1 MIISPPFFLG
11 TIVLILILIG
21 SIERLNHQRVISSIP
36 LRVHV
41 NGTRGKSSVT
51 RLIAAGLRAGGI
63 RTFAKTTGTAPR
75 IIDSKGKD
83 RVIHRLRS
91 ASIGEQIKLMRLFSK
106 EKPDAIVMECMAV
119 QPEYQWISEHQM
131 IQSHIGVITN
141 ARPDHLEEM
150 GPTIDDVK
158 KSLGNTIP
166 YNGKVVFGEKNIVS
180 AVSHV
185 SKIRNTEYIVAD
197 ESMVTSS
204 QIAGFPYIEHPQNIA
219 IALKVCDVLGVN
231 KEIALD
237 GMQNSQPDPGAL
249 VVNNVDFGRGKV
261 YFINSM
267 AANDPVSTLQIWKI
281 IKSMF
286 SSKTYFTIY
295 LNCREDRRSRT
306 NQLLE
311 LIYKEIKPQKAII
324 RGKKIEVLMNNIA
337 SLSPDTITEVI
348 QEDEP
353 IQSSID
359 KFKKLPSESLLF
371 AIGNQVG
378 FGQDLI
384 NALMELRYND

>member
-1 MIISPPFFLG
+1 MIISPLLFLG

-21 SIERLNHQRVISSIP
+21 YFERLNHQHAISNIP
-36 LRVHV
+36 LRIHV

-51 RLIAAGLRAGGI
+51 RLISAGLRAGGI

-75 IIDSKGKD
+75 IIDSEGKD
-83 RVIHRLRS
+83 RIIHRLRS
-91 ASIGEQIKLMRLFSK
+91 ASIGEQIKLMHLFSK

-166 YNGKVVFGEKNIVS
+166 FNGKLILGEQSIVDS
-180 AVSHV
+180 ISDVADFRN
-185 SKIRNTEYIVAD
+185 SKYFVAD
-197 ESMVTSS
+197 EDAITDT
-204 QIAGFPYIEHPQNIA
+204 QLAGFSYIEHPQNISV
-219 IALKVCDVLGVN
+219 ALKVCNELGVA
-231 KEIALD
+231 EDTALR
-237 GMQNSQPDPGAL
+237 GMQNANPDPGAL
-249 VVNNVDFGRGKV
+249 ISNSIDFGKGKIQ
-261 YFINSM
+261 FINSM

-281 IKSMF
+281 IQSKNPSNNYF
-286 SSKTYFTIY
+286 SIY
-295 LNCREDRRSRT
+295 LNCREDRRNRT
-306 NQLLE
+306 QQLIE
-311 LIYKEIKPQKAII
+311 LIYKDMKPNIAII
-324 RGKKIEVLMNNIA
+324 RGKKIETIVDSMVNSNPNI
-337 SLSPDTITEVI
+337 TTQIV
-348 QEDEP
+348 QENEP
-353 IQSSID
+353 VQSSIEL
-359 KFKKLPSESLLF
+359 FKQLPSGSILF

-384 NALMELRYND
+384 YALKEFKTND

>member
-1 MIISPPFFLG
+1 MIISPLFFLG
-11 TIVLILILIG
+11 IIVLILILIG
-21 SIERLNHQRVISSIP
+21 YLERLNHQYVISNIP
-36 LRVHV
+36 LRIHV

-51 RLIAAGLRAGGI
+51 RLIAAGLRAGGM

-75 IIDSKGKD
+75 IIDSEGKD
-83 RVIHRLRS
+83 RIIHRLRS

-131 IQSHIGVITN
+131 IQSHVGVITN

-166 YNGKVVFGEKNIVS
+166 QNGKVVFGEKNIVDS
-180 AVSHV
+180 VSD
-185 SKIRNTEYIVAD
+185 IAEFRNTKYFVAD
-197 ESMVTSS
+197 EDAITDT
-204 QIAGFPYIEHPQNIA
+204 QLAGFPYIEHPQNIA
-219 IALKVCDVLGVN
+219 VALKVCNELGV
-231 KEIALD
+231 KEDIALN

-249 VVNNVDFGRGKV
+249 VINNIDFGKGNIH
-261 YFINSM
+261 FINSM
-267 AANDPVSTLQIWKI
+267 AANDPVSTLQIWNI
-281 IKSMF
+281 IKSKYN
-286 SSKTYFTIY
+286 SNNYYSIY

-306 NQLLE
+306 HQLLE
-311 LIYKEIKPQKAII
+311 LIYNEINPQKAII
-324 RGKKIEVLMNNIA
+324 RGKKIEALVNRMD
-337 SLSPDTITEVI
+337 SFSPNTITQIV

-359 KFKKLPSESLLF
+359 QFKELPSESILF
-371 AIGNQVG
+371 AIGNQAG

-384 NALMELRYND
+384 NALTEFKSHD

>member
-1 MIISPPFFLG
+1 MIISPLFFLG

-21 SIERLNHQRVISSIP
+21 YLERVNHQHVISNIP
-36 LRVHV
+36 LRIHV

-51 RLIAAGLRAGGI
+51 RLIAAGLRAGGM
-63 RTFAKTTGTAPR
+63 RTLAKTTGTAPR

-83 RVIHRLRS
+83 RIIHRLRS

-131 IQSHIGVITN
+131 IQSHVGVITN

-166 YNGKVVFGEKNIVS
+166 QNGKVVFGEKNIVDS
-180 AVSHV
+180 VSDV
-185 SKIRNTEYIVAD
+185 AEFRNTKYFVAD
-197 ESMVTSS
+197 EDAISDT
-204 QIAGFPYIEHPQNIA
+204 QLAGFPYIEHPQNIA
-219 IALKVCDVLGVN
+219 VALKVCDELGVK
-231 KEIALD
+231 KETALY

-249 VVNNVDFGRGKV
+249 VINNIDFGKGKV

-267 AANDPVSTLQIWKI
+267 AANDPVSTLQIWNI
-281 IKSMF
+281 IKSKF
-286 SSKTYFTIY
+286 TSKNYFTIY
-295 LNCREDRRSRT
+295 LNCREDRRRRT
-306 NQLLE
+306 HQLLE

-324 RGKKIEVLMNNIA
+324 RGKKIETLVNKMV
-337 SLSPDTITEVI
+337 SFSPNTITQIV
-348 QEDEP
+348 QENQS

-359 KFKKLPSESLLF
+359 KFKELPSESLLF

-384 NALMELRYND
+384 NTLMELKPND

>member
-286 SSKTYFTIY
+286 SSKKYFTIY
-295 LNCREDRRSRT
+295 LNCREDRRGRT

>member
-21 SIERLNHQRVISSIP
+21 YLERVNHQRAISSIP

-51 RLIAAGLRAGGI
+51 RLIAAGLRAGGM

-75 IIDSKGKD
+75 IIDSNGKD

-106 EKPDAIVMECMAV
+106 EKPDAVVMECMAV

-150 GPTIDDVK
+150 GPSMDDVK

-166 YNGKVVFGEKNIVS
+166 YNGKVIFGEKNIVD
-180 AVSHV
+180 AV
-185 SKIRNTEYIVAD
+185 SKITKVRNTKYIVAD
-197 ESMVTSS
+197 EDTVTNT
-204 QIAGFPYIEHPQNIA
+204 QLAGFPYIEHPQNIA
-219 IALKVCDVLGVN
+219 VALKVCDELGVK
-231 KEIALD
+231 KETALY

-249 VVNNVDFGRGKV
+249 VINNIDFGKGKV

-267 AANDPVSTLQIWKI
+267 AANDPVSTLQIWNI
-281 IKSMF
+281 IKSKF
-286 SSKTYFTIY
+286 TSKNYFTIY
-295 LNCREDRRSRT
+295 LNCREDRRRRT
-306 NQLLE
+306 HQLLE

-324 RGKKIEVLMNNIA
+324 RGKKIGTLVNKMV
-337 SLSPDTITEVI
+337 SFSPNTITQIV
-348 QEDEP
+348 QENQS

-359 KFKKLPSESLLF
+359 KFKELPSESLLF

-384 NALMELRYND
+384 NTLMELKPND